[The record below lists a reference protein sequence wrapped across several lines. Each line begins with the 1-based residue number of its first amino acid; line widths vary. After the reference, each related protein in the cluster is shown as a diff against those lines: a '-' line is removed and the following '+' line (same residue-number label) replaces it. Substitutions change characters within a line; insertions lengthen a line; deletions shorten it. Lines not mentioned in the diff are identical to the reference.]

1 MARKLLIPVLLL
13 AVAMTG
19 CEGVAYFLYLF
30 APPEPVKTV
39 KAEFAGLAGH
49 NVAIVI
55 YADEKVQLEYPYARL
70 RVASMIA
77 AELRKRIKNIKV
89 IDPRRVVRYQ
99 HENIHWD
106 EMDKTKLGKRFGA
119 DYALYVTLVEYTTRE
134 RGMINLFRGSIV
146 AEAAVY
152 QTSLPERQARVWR
165 VSEIRVLYPPEAPMG
180 QPGED
185 DRKIRYETE
194 RSFTDKLV
202 KKFYKHKAP
211 KNP

>member
-13 AVAMTG
+13 AVVTTG
-19 CEGVAYFLYLF
+19 CEGVAYSLYLI

-39 KAEFAGLAGH
+39 KAEFAGMAGH

-70 RVASMIA
+70 RVASVIA
-77 AELRKRIKNIKV
+77 AELRKHIKNITV
-89 IDPRRVVRYQ
+89 IDPRRVIRYQ
-99 HENIHWD
+99 HENIRWD
-106 EMDKTKLGKRFGA
+106 EMDKTELGKRFGA

-185 DRKIRYETE
+185 DREIRYETE
-194 RSFTDKLV
+194 RSFADKLV